1 MGDPLFEINSDQEQE
16 QRVLCHPITSQFRSC
31 ADCCEFFGSRETD
44 KAPRMICW
52 PSRRRNV
59 LSLDCQSAFY
69 TEAVINTALL
79 VL

>member
-1 MGDPLFEINSDQEQE
+1 MEESLFETKSDQEQE
-16 QRVLCHPITSQFRSC
+16 QCVLYRPITSQFRSC
-31 ADCCEFFGSRETD
+31 ADCCEILGSRVAD

-69 TEAVINTALL
+69 RGRY
-79 VL
+79 